1 MICVVKDDPNPV
13 IFRMRC
19 LGVFPKV
26 VLNTREIVFERLLL
40 E

>member
-1 MICVVKDDPNPV
+1 VVKDDPNPV
-13 IFRMRC
+13 IFKMRC

-26 VLNTREIVFERLLL
+26 VLNTKEIVFERLLL